1 MNPWIVG
8 LSLYRVKFDNVIRCC
23 EVAINN
29 KSYIVED
36 TIASEYNT
44 NRASR
49 VVTNLVTSLT
59 ELVRDEWSKSYI

>member
-1 MNPWIVG
+1 MDSGFCPFTG
-8 LSLYRVKFDNVIRCC
+8 LDSDNVIRCC

-29 KSYIVED
+29 KSSILEN
-36 TIASEYNT
+36 TIAYEYNT

-59 ELVRDEWSKSYI
+59 ELVRNEWSKSYI